1 MNYAIGAAALIGL
14 CLSGVL
20 LLATLSWMVSHAHAR
35 LTVAWLVALA
45 SLVVLQSLE
54 FLYHAADLFLQW
66 PFFLKL
72 VDPLI
77 VLLPFTLYGYIR
89 ALQGDNFLQQRST
102 RLLHLSPAL
111 IVAALD
117 VPYWSMPA
125 AEKIDWMLRMRI
137 NEHEW
142 QPLAPYGNAYLA
154 IFAVLS
160 LIYWWL
166 QRRQGYQGRRT
177 RTSQWIDTLQGIYL
191 IVSLSLFARIAL
203 SLSIDLNLSVAYTLA
218 PISAYILYL
227 FLVQAQLPQAPPA
240 RPALRTSAATSPAS
254 AGHTEEASNDA
265 TAEDDSEQDQGLQ
278 ALFREL
284 EQALS
289 AGAFRDN
296 ELSLG
301 KLAAHCGM
309 TTHQASAA
317 INQCS
322 GSNFYDWLN
331 QYRIQAARQALRN
344 SDTPVSRICFDVGFN
359 SKSTFNTAF
368 RRISGCTPTEY
379 RKRSD

>member
-89 ALQGDNFLQQRST
+89 ALQGDNILQHRRT
-102 RLLHLSPAL
+102 LMLHLSPAL

-160 LIYWWL
+160 LTYWWL
-166 QRRQGYQGRRT
+166 QRRQGYQGRRA
-177 RTSQWIDTLQGIYL
+177 RTNQWIDTLQGIYL

-218 PISAYILYL
+218 PVSAYILYL
-227 FLVQAQLPQAPPA
+227 FLVQAQLPQAPNA
-240 RPALRTSAATSPAS
+240 RSAQRHSATAVEQTAE
-254 AGHTEEASNDA
+254 AGHD
-265 TAEDDSEQDQGLQ
+265 TAAENDSEQDQGLQ
-278 ALFREL
+278 ALFNEL
-284 EQALS
+284 EQALQ